1 MRRSLLLLLPIT
13 LAACGGQISDQS
25 SEPSGKR
32 FSADVAESSAPTGR
46 ISVSAAP
53 GVAFQYRYAFR
64 LPATQ
69 IEAVQEQ
76 HAAACEKLGLSRCRI
91 TGMRYRLVN
100 ERDVEAMLAFKLD
113 PSIARQFGK
122 SGTEVVTQA
131 DGLLVDSEITGEDAG
146 AAIKVASRNI
156 TQLQENLARIEEQLA
171 RKSLAAIER
180 DRLQAEAQQLRESI
194 RANSDTRT
202 EKAESL
208 ATTPMTFTYD
218 SERGPP
224 PLRDSVKN
232 ASNAFIT
239 GTSILLTILIT
250 LLPWLLLGA
259 LGWGAFR
266 VIKWRRPPNRQDSAP
281 RPQDAP

>member
-1 MRRSLLLLLPIT
+1 MRRSLLLLLAIT
-13 LAACGGQISDQS
+13 LAACSERQPML
-25 SEPSGKR
+25 EPSGDK
-32 FSADVAESSAPTGR
+32 SADVAESPPPTSS

-64 LPATQ
+64 LPAGK
-69 IEAVQEQ
+69 IETVQEQ

-91 TGMRYRLVN
+91 TGMRYRAIN

-122 SGTEVVTQA
+122 SGTEMATQA
-131 DGLLVDSEITGEDAG
+131 DGLLIDSEIIGEDVG
-146 AAIKVASRNI
+146 SAIKVANRNI
-156 TQLQENLARIEEQLA
+156 AQLKDDLARIEEQLA
-171 RKSLAAIER
+171 RKGLATAER
-180 DRLQAEAQQLRESI
+180 DRLQAEAQQLRDSI

-202 EKAESL
+202 EHAESL
-208 ATTPMTFTYD
+208 ATTPMTFTYA
-218 SERGPP
+218 SEHGPP

-232 ASNAFIT
+232 ASNALIT
-239 GTSILLTILIT
+239 GTSILLTILIA
-250 LLPWLLLGA
+250 LLPWSFLGI

-266 VIKWRRPPNRQDSAP
+266 MIRSRWTPNRQDSAP